1 MALCI
6 FELNGLEYSFAGQ
19 ERSHGTSYCV
29 CMPDGAKLSASI
41 TVKSKNNLR
50 ILEQAVH
57 TFLHFIFK
65 DRLSGVHKVIP

>member
-29 CMPDGAKLSASI
+29 CIPDGANCPHL
-41 TVKSKNNLR
+41 LR
-50 ILEQAVH
+50 YSQ
-57 TFLHFIFK
+57 K
-65 DRLSGVHKVIP
+65 